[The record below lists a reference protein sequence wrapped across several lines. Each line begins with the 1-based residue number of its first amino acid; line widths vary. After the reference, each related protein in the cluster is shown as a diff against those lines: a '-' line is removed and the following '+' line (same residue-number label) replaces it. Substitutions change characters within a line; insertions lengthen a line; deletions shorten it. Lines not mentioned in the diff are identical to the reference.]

1 MELLM
6 VISIGEI
13 ISTITVFLVF
23 ISLLIKFLVGNNKLT
38 VRIAEIDQVNNQQQ
52 LEIVDLKREVND
64 NSKSILK
71 MKDELYRVFDTLK
84 DSNSRGHQEI
94 NRIIMETRED
104 LREVL
109 DSKNE
114 TLKNELKKDLIEMKR
129 DLIESIN
136 KINKD

>member
-1 MELLM
+1 M